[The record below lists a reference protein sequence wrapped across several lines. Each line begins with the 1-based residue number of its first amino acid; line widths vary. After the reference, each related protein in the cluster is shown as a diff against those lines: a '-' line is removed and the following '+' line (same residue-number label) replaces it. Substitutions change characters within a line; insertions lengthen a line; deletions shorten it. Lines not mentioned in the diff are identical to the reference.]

1 MSARVLQILRTVE
14 IEMDKEGSEFE
25 DWQQCL
31 QAHRCFHQRAINDDI
46 DPIAPDREPDELLPG
61 ANGPDVSVPIRYEP
75 IILAMDE
82 VAIKKQLEYDDNG
95 GAPSFIGDV
104 NVLSVLRRDG
114 FDLLDYHYDKEKL
127 EASFQEQMTASA
139 QHTRLLLDRPGSF

>member
-1 MSARVLQILRTVE
+1 
-14 IEMDKEGSEFE
+14 MDKEGSEFE

-31 QAHRCFHQRAINDDI
+31 QAHRCFHQRSINDDI

-61 ANGPDVSVPIRYEP
+61 ANGPDVSAPIRYEP

-95 GAPSFIGDV
+95 GGAAAEV
-104 NVLSVLRRDG
+104 
-114 FDLLDYHYDKEKL
+114 
-127 EASFQEQMTASA
+127 
-139 QHTRLLLDRPGSF
+139 PGKPRYMGEEVPACG

>member
-1 MSARVLQILRTVE
+1 MPAEADEASQVPWHQEAERLDDQQWMSAMVLQILRTVE

-31 QAHRCFHQRAINDDI
+31 QAHRCFHRRAINDDI
-46 DPIAPDREPDELLPG
+46 DPIAPGREPDELLPG

-82 VAIKKQLEYDDNG
+82 IAIKKQLDTTTTEV
-95 GAPSFIGDV
+95 PP
-104 NVLSVLRRDG
+104 
-114 FDLLDYHYDKEKL
+114 
-127 EASFQEQMTASA
+127 AS
-139 QHTRLLLDRPGSF
+139 